1 MMAQDPARV
10 KVKSKV
16 TSEGTTL
23 HGGSLSRHQGVQL
36 QMTNGISNTFNDYG
50 DASYPPAESP
60 SPSESSSLFSSNS
73 DAGSHST
80 VSTDSSDSTRNST
93 EEYEYLIFGTS
104 DQMYPGGPIAA
115 SEEDYT
121 TYSRSRSGLNTS
133 SSVREAGDAGRYTEH
148 RLQGTRGG
156 WVEGDEGSS
165 FLYTDRSIHLSS
177 KLTEHYRQLDVT
189 GYDPG
194 ETRGS
199 NLSRRR
205 SVREKDTQTFY

>member
-1 MMAQDPARV
+1 MMVQDPARV

-16 TSEGTTL
+16 TSEGTPL

-36 QMTNGISNTFNDYG
+36 QMTNGISHAFNDCG
-50 DASYPPAESP
+50 DASYSPAESP

-104 DQMYPGGPIAA
+104 DQLCPGGPIAA
-115 SEEDYT
+115 SEDYT
-121 TYSRSRSGLNTS
+121 AYSRSRSGLNTS

-165 FLYTDRSIHLSS
+165 FLYTNRSRQHLSS
-177 KLTEHYRQLDVT
+177 KLTEHYRQLDGT

-194 ETRGS
+194 ETRAS
-199 NLSRRR
+199 SLSRRR
-205 SVREKDTQTFY
+205 SVREQDTQTFY